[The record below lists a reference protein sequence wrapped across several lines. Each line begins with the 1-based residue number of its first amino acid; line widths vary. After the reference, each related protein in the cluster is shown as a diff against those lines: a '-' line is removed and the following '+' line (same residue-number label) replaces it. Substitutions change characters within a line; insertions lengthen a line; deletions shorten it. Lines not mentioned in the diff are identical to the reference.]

1 MVGIFALYVSLRFI
15 IKCAV
20 RCCLCSPAPSSAPQN
35 VRAANASSTEIKV
48 EWQNVVE
55 RDRNGII
62 AGFKVFYR
70 AVGPFAVHT
79 TERVKEIG
87 DGSAVQTVLG
97 GLEEYIMYN
106 ISVLAFTS
114 KGDGP
119 NSTKVTAR
127 TDQDGKTILWL
138 FVDSI

>member
-1 MVGIFALYVSLRFI
+1 M
-15 IKCAV
+15 
-20 RCCLCSPAPSSAPQN
+20 
-35 VRAANASSTEIKV
+35 
-48 EWQNVVE
+48 E